1 MKFTAR
7 LLITATLLFASG
19 CAKTDWIDR
28 TLVTVD
34 VTGTW
39 HGSVSSPSGGFA
51 GTFELWLDLEQN
63 GQTVK
68 GLFE

>member
-7 LLITATLLFASG
+7 LLIAATLLLVSG

-34 VTGTW
+34 VSGTW
-39 HGSVSSPSGGFA
+39 YGTSPGSPVSR
-51 GTFELWLDLEQN
+51 EIRLELEQQ
-63 GQTVK
+63 GPVVK
-68 GLFE
+68 GSERW